1 MVSIL
6 VDEEIQLRTYTPDDA
21 AELFRCINGSRGHLR
36 PYLSW
41 VDTTTRPEH
50 SLQFIQNAQ
59 AQQNNQEAMA
69 MGIFR
74 NQRELIGGIGM
85 HQWDHYLRKA
95 QVGYWIAK
103 DYEGKG
109 IMLRCATRFID
120 FLFDK
125 LDLNK
130 VEMHLLPQNTRSAAL
145 TQKLG
150 AKVEGVL
157 RQSIKVNGRLED
169 VVVTGILRSEWK
181 SRLIG

>member
-6 VDEEIQLRTYTPDDA
+6 VDDDIQMRSYTPDDA
-21 AELFRCINGSRGHLR
+21 AELFRCIQASRQHLR
-36 PYLSW
+36 PFLSW
-41 VDTTTRPEH
+41 VDTTTKPEH
-50 SLQFIQNAQ
+50 SLQFIQNTLV
-59 AQQNNQEAMA
+59 QQNNQEALA
-69 MGIFR
+69 LGIFR
-74 NQRELIGGIGM
+74 QRELIGGIGM

-95 QVGYWIAK
+95 QVGYWLAK
-103 DYEGKG
+103 DYEGQG
-109 IMLRCATRFID
+109 IMCRCAIRFID

-130 VEMHLLPQNTRSAAL
+130 IEMHLLPHNTRSAAL

-157 RQSIKVNGRLED
+157 RQSIKVNGKLED

-181 SRLIG
+181 GRS